1 MKLGEQIKQ
10 IRKKKGLSQKQLA
23 KQIGISANA
32 MCSIENGKARA
43 SQETV
48 ESICKLLGVELK
60 LIEKMRTQTFL
71 IRCEYPDGDHIPT
84 QEFVENI
91 QEYFAANIMDG
102 ERGRLVVKPV
112 YKPKRD
118 PLYQECLDAVPEDIK
133 ERVGIEVEFS
143 NFVSLVKQMR
153 EARHKYSALS
163 REFCSKGMKPRQSQE
178 WQDARK
184 LTKLLESE
192 VDEYLKKM
200 DI

>member
-1 MKLGEQIKQ
+1 M
-10 IRKKKGLSQKQLA
+10 
-23 KQIGISANA
+23 N
-32 MCSIENGKARA
+32 
-43 SQETV
+43 
-48 ESICKLLGVELK
+48 
-60 LIEKMRTQTFL
+60 TQTFL

-91 QEYFAANIMDG
+91 EEYFAANIMDG

-112 YKPKRD
+112 YQPKRD
-118 PLYQECLDAVPEDIK
+118 SLYQECLDAVPEEIK
-133 ERVGIEVEFS
+133 EMVSLEVEFS
-143 NFVSLVKQMR
+143 NFVSLVRKMR

-184 LTKLLESE
+184 LTKRLESE

-200 DI
+200 EV

>member
-1 MKLGEQIKQ
+1 MK
-10 IRKKKGLSQKQLA
+10 
-23 KQIGISANA
+23 
-32 MCSIENGKARA
+32 
-43 SQETV
+43 
-48 ESICKLLGVELK
+48 
-60 LIEKMRTQTFL
+60 TQTFL

-102 ERGRLVVKPV
+102 ERRRLIVKPV

-143 NFVSLVKQMR
+143 NFVSLVKKMR
-153 EARHKYSALS
+153 EAQKDVIYKSMFSALDS
-163 REFCSKGMKPRQSQE
+163 
-178 WQDARK
+178 ARPTAYEVAK
-184 LTKLLESE
+184 TKQIVLEQE

-200 DI
+200 EEEK

>member
-1 MKLGEQIKQ
+1 M
-10 IRKKKGLSQKQLA
+10 
-23 KQIGISANA
+23 N
-32 MCSIENGKARA
+32 
-43 SQETV
+43 
-48 ESICKLLGVELK
+48 
-60 LIEKMRTQTFL
+60 TQTFL
-71 IRCEYPDGDHIPT
+71 IRCEYPDGDYIPT

-91 QEYFAANIMDG
+91 QEYFASNIMDG

-143 NFVSLVKQMR
+143 NFVSLVKTMR
-153 EARHKYSALS
+153 EARHRYSALS

-200 DI
+200 EI